1 MPITPRAK
9 CQDGVCYAASPNL
22 ECETF
27 SEGQCQTI
35 VMGYGGDG
43 QLQGEPL
50 FRATPGIRVSAV
62 TERLEALGIGQGDVI
77 THIDGKSLHS
87 LDRAAVMSRFVN
99 KGTKLTVIKADGGRL
114 LVEVD

>member
-27 SEGQCQTI
+27 AEGQCQTI
-35 VMGYGGDG
+35 VMGYGDGDQY
-43 QLQGEPL
+43 QLYK
-50 FRATPGIRVSAV
+50 ATPGLRVSLV
-62 TERLEALGIGQGDVI
+62 SERLEALGVEPGDVI

-87 LDRAAVMSRFVN
+87 LERAAVMSTQLGEGAR
-99 KGTKLTVIKADGGRL
+99 LTVIKTDGGRL
-114 LVEVD
+114 LIDL